1 MTGADDMANEPSPAT
16 IAALGKI
23 STNTL
28 AGLMIKF
35 GGLRSRSITVAR
47 PLNPSN
53 AHFAGPAFT
62 IRNAPIREDLASRA
76 SIANA
81 GNPFHGT
88 YDRVPAGAVVVIDML
103 GCTDCGGMGD
113 VIAAALLARGVVG
126 VVTDGAMRD
135 ASVIGASA
143 LPVFC
148 AGAAP
153 APVGRAL
160 ITVGVEEPIGCGGVL
175 VEPGDI
181 VVGDPDG
188 VVVVPRHLAARLVEE
203 AIPLEQAEAEV
214 KQRVEAGA
222 PLSSVYPPAP
232 ERVEEI
238 RRELAQN
245 GPAQPGKG
253 GPDGIR

>member
-1 MTGADDMANEPSPAT
+1 MVDEPSPTT
-16 IAALGKI
+16 IAALGLV

-28 AGLMIKF
+28 AGLMIKLA
-35 GGLRSRSITVAR
+35 GLRSRSITVAR
-47 PLNPSN
+47 PLNPAN
-53 AHFAGPAFT
+53 ARFAGPAFT
-62 IRNAPIREDLASRA
+62 IRNAPIREDLAGRA
-76 SIANA
+76 SIANP

-103 GCTDCGGMGD
+103 GRTDCGGMGD
-113 VIAAALLARGVVG
+113 VIAAALLARGVAG

-153 APVGRAL
+153 APVGRGL
-160 ITVGVEEPIGCGGVL
+160 ITVGVQEPIGCGGVL
-175 VEPGDI
+175 VEPCDI
-181 VVGDPDG
+181 VVADPDG
-188 VVVVPRHLAARLVEE
+188 VVVVPRHLASRLVEE
-203 AIPLEQAEAEV
+203 AVPLELAEAEV

-222 PLSSVYPPAP
+222 PLSSVYPPSP

-238 RRELAQN
+238 RRELAEK
-245 GPAQPGKG
+245 GPARPGKG
-253 GPDGIR
+253 EPDGIR